1 MAFTASNGRTQT
13 SLSDINITPLVDVV
27 LVLLIIFM
35 VTAPVLQSGIEVNV
49 PKTRTVK
56 EITEERLVISIN
68 KQQRVFLGNDPIN
81 INEIARQAQTENPR
95 PAAPVHLHPRRR
107 RCAFRRLRH
116 RHGRGQIIRHHQC
129 EHRHSTAGRAWQP
142 TLKFS
147 SNTTAGAATSPGR
160 SDCILR
166 SRAPLCSTPWSRP
179 AAMAK
184 AGARAAAAMPWA

>member
-13 SLSDINITPLVDVV
+13 SISDINVTPLVDVV

-81 INEIARQAQTENPR
+81 INDIKS
-95 PAAPVHLHPRRR
+95 
-107 RCAFRRLRH
+107 RLR
-116 RHGRGQIIRHHQC
+116 QKIRDPQNQSVFIRAD
-129 EHRHSTAGRAWQP
+129 EDVPFGAFATVMDAVKAAGITNVSIVTQP
-142 TLKFS
+142 LNQDGSKH
-147 SNTTAGAATSPGR
+147 
-160 SDCILR
+160 
-166 SRAPLCSTPWSRP
+166 
-179 AAMAK
+179 
-184 AGARAAAAMPWA
+184 